1 LSNESMEG
9 NGVGDAVLTQAAQ
22 LEQLLP
28 VVMRQL
34 FTADPAHPV
43 TDLPFGQFRLCVLLH
58 QRGRRTM
65 SQLGD
70 DLGISVSA
78 VTQMADRLE
87 RAGLV
92 ERVAEATGDRRTRY
106 LQLTPQ
112 GEQLMESR
120 MAQRLERAEEA
131 LRLLAPDERLV
142 VLNALEVLREV
153 SRKLSKMS
161 RAQDLPPA
169 ASETDLAASGV

>member
-1 LSNESMEG
+1 LSIDPIDGEALD
-9 NGVGDAVLTQAAQ
+9 DAVLDQAAQ

-58 QRGRRTM
+58 QRGKRTM
-65 SQLGD
+65 SHLGD
-70 DLGISVSA
+70 ELGISVSA

-92 ERVAEATGDRRTRY
+92 ERIADTNGDRRTRY
-106 LQLTPQ
+106 LQLTSDGQ
-112 GEQLMESR
+112 RLMESR

-131 LRLLAPDERLV
+131 LRLLAPDERRA

-153 SRKLSKMS
+153 TRKIS
-161 RAQDLPPA
+161 RAQDAPSA
-169 ASETDLAASGV
+169 AAEPDLAPSAV